1 MRNKSQIIV
10 LVVTLILA
18 AALVF
23 IWRLGIENGGDGVK
37 NYSYDWNKKFDFQS
51 KDPKGLYLFFS
62 LIKFKNPKRP
72 IYDINSP
79 YKFDSLLRLKNNATF
94 IFIGDSIGLLDKEL
108 KQLLDKSAKGS
119 SILFSSNELG
129 SNITDTLFSFYRTGF
144 HFNEY
149 AKYRFDGKNA
159 IFYGRIQ
166 NDTIPIEW
174 NGYKELVP
182 NMGQLDE
189 LVRHQNLS
197 TFVRLKQGKSDIF
210 LQSNPEPFTNYQLK
224 HKDGFEHANFVID
237 QLPKDAPIYFVSM
250 AQVHF
255 NSEDDATD
263 DEGAEAEQ
271 NLLELILSNRI
282 LLNTMVIVLCG
293 AILFVVF
300 RSKRRRAIIPII
312 QKQQGVTKTFVE
324 TIASIFLNK
333 QNPYSVLQI
342 QRKNFYDTVMRYYY
356 VDLQRNNEL
365 GTLNL
370 LAEKTGYPLEKIQK
384 LLKELRYENQAIGN
398 DYIQQISKLQH
409 DFYRHCGIIGREES
423 FVKYEFEV
431 NRNIWLSTAI
441 MMFGLTLTFLGL
453 SMLVNSNGVGVVF
466 WLVGFL
472 TLALG
477 IIRVLVPHFKIN
489 KTEITYF
496 NNLGRRVKTTETVK
510 INFEKNFIELK
521 INNKVLKVNNWD
533 VMKNDLALLN
543 RFIQQT
549 KNV

>member
-23 IWRLGIENGGDGVK
+23 IWRLGSENGGDGVK

-79 YKFDSLLRLKNNATF
+79 YKFDSLLRLENNATF

-182 NMGQLDE
+182 NFGQLDE
-189 LVRHQNLS
+189 LVRYQRLS
-197 TFVRLKQGKSDIF
+197 TLVRMRLSKSDIF
-210 LQSNPEPFTNYQLK
+210 FQSNPEPFTNYQLK

-255 NSEDDATD
+255 NSEDDASD
-263 DEGAEAEQ
+263 DEGAVAEQ

-342 QRKNFYDTVMRYYY
+342 QRKNFYDTIMRYYY

-365 GTLNL
+365 GSLNL